1 MQDKRSIQVFKKG
14 PFIWQPDG
22 KTMYFSSQGHTSIG
36 GYDIF
41 VSYRNELGLW
51 DEPINMGYPI
61 NTPYD
66 ELYFSISANGK
77 KAYFSSNR
85 DGGKGGMDIYCA
97 TFWGESKNPW

>member
-1 MQDKRSIQVFKKG
+1 MA
-14 PFIWQPDG
+14 PDG
-22 KTMYFSSQGHTSIG
+22 KTMYFCSQGHTSIG
-36 GYDIF
+36 GYDVF

-85 DGGKGGMDIYCA
+85 DGGKEVWIFIVLLFGVSLK
-97 TFWGESKNPW
+97 FRQ